1 LVIKRLL
8 AANERSQ
15 PLEDALW
22 QLTTGEGEQVRGRQ
36 ARGRAVRAMALLGL
50 DGEDPDGRVAIAA
63 SVSARR
69 GFTAVSLAQA
79 VPRAAGWRLSWL
91 PRALED

>member
-22 QLTTGEGEQVRGRQ
+22 QLTTGEVSRFVV
-36 ARGRAVRAMALLGL
+36 ARFVVARCALWRCSGSTAKILTGGL
-50 DGEDPDGRVAIAA
+50 
-63 SVSARR
+63 
-69 GFTAVSLAQA
+69 
-79 VPRAAGWRLSWL
+79 
-91 PRALED
+91 